1 MDTINSKF
9 RQGFA
14 RKVREFES
22 FGFRKCSHNF
32 HGSLLKL
39 QEVGF
44 SPTLVIS
51 CLRAIQWS
59 LGSALTI
66 GLVQRQFGLCY

>member
-1 MDTINSKF
+1 M
-9 RQGFA
+9 
-14 RKVREFES
+14 S
-22 FGFRKCSHNF
+22 FGSPRLSKASP
-32 HGSLLKL
+32 SLL
-39 QEVGF
+39 EVGF

-66 GLVQRQFGLCY
+66 GLIQRQFGLLVDS